1 MNKQAMLFSAAIPSE
16 TVAEKKQQPM
26 DFLFKAI
33 TVSVPKAGDL
43 LGGVVLAR
51 KGTTLF
57 VDLTP
62 FGTGIVYG
70 REYYRA
76 RDLIKSLKTGDV
88 VMAKVVEMENED
100 GYVELSLEQ
109 ADKEMIW
116 REAEELRKTKQAIEI
131 PVVEAN
137 KGGLVLAWKGLTGF
151 LPASQLRASH
161 YPRVEGGEKE
171 KILEE
176 LKKFV
181 GQTMAVTVL
190 STDLKEEKIIFSE
203 KNVETAEIRELVS
216 QYHVGDEIAGA
227 VTGVVDF
234 GVFVRIK
241 DGLEGLV
248 HISELDWG
256 LVNNPSDLY
265 HESEQVRAKIIGIE
279 AGKISLSIK
288 ALKPNPWKTAAERYH
303 KGDIVQGVVVRLDRY
318 GALVSIEEGVA
329 GLSHISEFKSE
340 REMRELL
347 ELGKSYPFQIL
358 HFDSVQRQLTL
369 GFLGRE
375 WERASGEQVQPLMS
389 NGG

>member
-43 LGGVVLAR
+43 LDGVVLAR

-303 KGDIVQGVVVRLDRY
+303 KGDIVQGVVGRLDRY

>member
-1 MNKQAMLFSAAIPSE
+1 MHMSKQAMLFSATIPSE
-16 TVAEKKQQPM
+16 AAAEKKQQPM

-43 LGGVVLAR
+43 LDGVVLAR
-51 KGTTLF
+51 KGTALF

-76 RDLIKSLKTGDV
+76 RDLIKSLKIGDV

-116 REAEELRKTKQAIEI
+116 REAEELRKTKQTIEI

-137 KGGLVLAWKGLTGF
+137 KGGLVLAWKGLSGF

-203 KNVETAEIRELVS
+203 KNVETAEIKELVS
-216 QYHVGDEIAGA
+216 QYHVGDEITGV

-265 HESEQVRAKIIGIE
+265 HEGEQVRAKIIGIE

-288 ALKPNPWKTAAERYH
+288 ALKPDPWKTAAERYH

-358 HFDSVQRQLTL
+358 HFDSAQRQLTL

-375 WERASGEQVQPLMS
+375 GERA
-389 NGG
+389 

>member
-1 MNKQAMLFSAAIPSE
+1 MPITIP
-16 TVAEKKQQPM
+16 KKLNSPLTHLLKN
-26 DFLFKAI
+26 DPGLLATLKH
-33 TVSVPKAGDL
+33 GDL
-43 LGGVVLAR
+43 VEAVFLS
-51 KGTTLF
+51 KGTKSAYF
-57 VDLTP
+57 DLGR

>member
-1 MNKQAMLFSAAIPSE
+1 MNKQTMLFSAAIPSE
-16 TVAEKKQQPM
+16 TAAEKKQQPM

-43 LGGVVLAR
+43 LDGVVLAR